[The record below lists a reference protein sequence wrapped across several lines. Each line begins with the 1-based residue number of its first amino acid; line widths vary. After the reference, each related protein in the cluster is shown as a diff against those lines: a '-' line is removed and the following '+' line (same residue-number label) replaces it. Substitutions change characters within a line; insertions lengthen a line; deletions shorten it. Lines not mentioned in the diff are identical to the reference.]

1 MATTPISSKSLP
13 NRPSEEYLRKEAKRL
28 ARGDA
33 IQLAAAQRRLAREYG
48 YPNWAG
54 LINAVQAMAS
64 PSGGSSGADP
74 SRVSGSPPAH
84 ESGPAPRP
92 RPGSGVSAG
101 KAWSVA
107 RTESRNP

>member
-13 NRPSEEYLRKEAKRL
+13 NRASEEYLRKEAKRL

-33 IQLAAAQRRLAREYG
+33 MQLAAAQRRLAREYG

-64 PSGGSSGADP
+64 SAGGGSGADSSGAP
-74 SRVSGSPPAH
+74 SSPPAR
-84 ESGPAPRP
+84 ESARAIFPLLPLRGL
-92 RPGSGVSAG
+92 
-101 KAWSVA
+101 VA
-107 RTESRNP
+107 FPHASYPIFL